1 VKQIEGSSR
10 GVSGKPI
17 TDTPFALASLQIQ
30 QIRFAS
36 RSEAAI
42 AVLCEHYIPG
52 WRCILGRTYQAPIAN
67 GCSADFYYPDADLFH
82 EFHPINLQ
90 REFRNA
96 ESYEGLMRLLRNAK
110 PNTQDEFN
118 RLMKAEKAAEYR
130 RYRTA
135 LVKAAHPQ
143 ADVTFTETPADV
155 LHRIVSPLG
164 VDVPPLRV
172 FVSEWNEIIMGLR
185 AD

>member
-1 VKQIEGSSR
+1 MKQIEARSR
-10 GVSGKPI
+10 GVEGRQIAS
-17 TDTPFALASLQIQ
+17 TPLALVSLPLQ
-30 QIRFAS
+30 QVRFAS
-36 RSEAAI
+36 RAEAAI
-42 AVLCEHYIPG
+42 AILCEHYIPG
-52 WRCILGRTYQAPIAN
+52 WRCIVGETYQAPIAN
-67 GCSADFYYPDADLFH
+67 GCFADFYYPEPDLFH
-82 EFHPINLQ
+82 EYHPINL
-90 REFRNA
+90 RHEFRNA

-143 ADVTFTETPADV
+143 ADVVFTETPADV
-155 LHRIVSPLG
+155 LHRVVSPLG
-164 VDVPPLRV
+164 KNAPPLRV

-185 AD
+185 AE